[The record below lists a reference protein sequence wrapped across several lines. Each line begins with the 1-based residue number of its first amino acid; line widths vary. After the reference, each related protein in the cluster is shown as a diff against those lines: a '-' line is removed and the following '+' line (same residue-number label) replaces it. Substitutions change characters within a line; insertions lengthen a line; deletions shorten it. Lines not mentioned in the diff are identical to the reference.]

1 MKKVIILSLTVTFL
15 FSAYCS
21 AAERLDSGVGSQSEA
36 YQAMQRL
43 KSKVKAMNSET
54 RIKPWFGVFGMC
66 VCRRSPNNTNYH
78 PIIYMS
84 AFDHR
89 PEPAPVVRRSARD
102 IIEDKALVNEA
113 IRVLRGVVKSAVID
127 IADKCGGC
135 NASPMIQSVR

>member
-1 MKKVIILSLTVTFL
+1 
-15 FSAYCS
+15 
-21 AAERLDSGVGSQSEA
+21 
-36 YQAMQRL
+36 
-43 KSKVKAMNSET
+43 
-54 RIKPWFGVFGMC
+54 
-66 VCRRSPNNTNYH
+66 
-78 PIIYMS
+78 MS